1 MANGDRGQ
9 AEAQL
14 LQALTQAAGGGGGG
28 AGGEVAGGGES
39 IDAGFQQSPG
49 GGGGQPPLVEE
60 IENGIFAVNDPEV
73 LQMMDEMVEAFP
85 PIQDRAELLSD
96 MLGRGK
102 QTVDLIKQTQER
114 ENSQLRPDARPP
126 QGGSREALSQIQSS
140 VAEQPSAIGLQ
151 Q

>member
-14 LQALTQAAGGGGGG
+14 VQALSQAAGGGGG
-28 AGGEVAGGGES
+28 GGGES

-49 GGGGQPPLVEE
+49 GGGGGQPPLVEE
-60 IENGIFAVNDPEV
+60 IEQGVFAVNDPQV

-85 PIQDRAELLSD
+85 QIQDRADLLSD
-96 MLGRGK
+96 MLGRGR
-102 QTVDLIKQTQER
+102 QTVELIKQTQER

-126 QGGSREALSQIQSS
+126 QGGSREALGQIQAS
-140 VAEQPSAIGLQ
+140 VAEQRSAIGLQ